1 MEQLVATKLF
11 IPPTRPGLIYRQRLI
26 DRLNTCAYPGCKLIL
41 ITAPAGY
48 GKTTLVTEW
57 LGSLHIST
65 SNKNK
70 GSFRAA
76 WFSLDE
82 GDNDPVRFFSYFY
95 AALNKIEGIK
105 SALGKGA
112 LGLLQSNQLPPPKII
127 LTSLINEIAAFPEKI
142 ILVLDDYHLI
152 DNRSIHDALSFFL
165 DNLPPQMHLVI
176 ATREDPHMPL
186 SRLRTRGQ
194 MTELRASDLRFT
206 PAEATE
212 YLNRVMGLNLSSD
225 DIASLEARTEGW
237 IAGLQ
242 LAALSMRGYKD
253 AASLI
258 NAFTGSHR
266 LIQDFLIDEVLSQQS
281 ESIQE
286 FLLHTSIL
294 DQLTSPIC
302 DALTQQNN
310 SQATLESLERA
321 NLFIIPQDCERR
333 SFRYHHLFAD
343 LLRIRLQYTQPE
355 RIPELHYLASKWYEE
370 NGYAD
375 EAITHALHGE
385 DFNRAINLIEQNV
398 DTIWAQGEYTKL
410 QRWLKGLPDELVH
423 SRPQLCIFRAWELFA
438 SGQPDAGER
447 FLRNAELA
455 HFPST
460 DLDSVTESNDQAQKS
475 GLSGMKVRGRA
486 AAIQAWIAA
495 YQRQNIS
502 GLIQHLRQALDYL
515 PEQDLPWRSAVE
527 ITLADVYAFNGDIES
542 AHQVRLEAL
551 KSCEASGNTYLFLYN
566 SAKLALNLKAQ
577 GQLQQVHELCQQ
589 RIQYAYGNG
598 MSQTAV
604 VGWLL
609 AIWGEV
615 LVEINELDGAYD
627 LLEKS
632 IEKTEPGG
640 DVGMLGWSY
649 LGLIRFLFAKGDMA
663 GAEKIVQKI
672 NMIAQESI
680 VPTWI
685 MNLNAAWQS
694 RIWLAQGKLE
704 AATRWARDSE
714 LVADKS
720 PSYLN
725 KYKYITMAR
734 ILIANGQEKDST
746 RLLQDMLKESEVGGD
761 TTRAIEILILQALA
775 LHARGNTNQAVDTL
789 ESALAIAEP
798 KGFFRIFVDEGQPMA
813 RLLYK
818 TFNRDVATNYVNG
831 LLQAFPL
838 EEPEQVES
846 SVSHVSEP
854 AYIEPL
860 SKREIEVLLLIAEGL
875 TNPEIA
881 ARLILSLYTVKTHTR
896 NIYGKLGVN
905 NRIQAVAKARTLGIL
920 STT

>member
-1 MEQLVATKLF
+1 MEQLLATKLF
-11 IPPTRPGLIYRQRLI
+11 IPPTRPGLIPRPRLV

-48 GKTTLVTEW
+48 GKTTLATEW
-57 LGSLHIST
+57 LGSLQLGA
-65 SNKNK
+65 SNENK
-70 GSFRAA
+70 ESYRVA

-82 GDNDPVRFFSYFY
+82 GDNDPIRFFSYFY
-95 AALNKIEGIK
+95 AALNQIEGIK

-112 LGLLQSNQLPPPKII
+112 LGLLQSSQLPPPKIT

-165 DNLPPQMHLVI
+165 ENLPPQMHLVI
-176 ATREDPHMPL
+176 ATREDPHLPL

-194 MTELRASDLRFT
+194 MTELRATDLRFT
-206 PAEATE
+206 PAEAAE
-212 YLNRVMGLNLSSD
+212 YLNRVMGLDLSSD
-225 DIASLEARTEGW
+225 DIALLEARTEGW

-266 LIQDFLIDEVLSQQS
+266 LVQDFLIDEVLSQQS

-294 DQLTSPIC
+294 DQLTGPIC
-302 DALTQQNN
+302 DALTQRNN
-310 SQATLESLERA
+310 SQSTLESLERA
-321 NLFIIPQDCERR
+321 NLFIIPQDGERN

-343 LLRIRLQYTQPE
+343 LLHLRLQQTQPE
-355 RIPELHYLASKWYEE
+355 RIPGLHNLASKWYEE
-370 NGYAD
+370 NGFAD
-375 EAITHALHGE
+375 EAITHALRAD
-385 DFNRAINLIEQNV
+385 DFNRSINLIEQHV

-410 QRWLKGLPDELVH
+410 QRWLKGLPDELVL
-423 SRPQLCIFRAWELFA
+423 SRPQLCIFQAWELFA

-447 FLRNAELA
+447 LLRTAELA
-455 HFPST
+455 YDPST
-460 DLDSVTESNDQAQKS
+460 DLASVTESHDQDQPS
-475 GLSGMKVRGRA
+475 GFGGLKVRGRA

-495 YQRQNIS
+495 YQRYNIS

-515 PEQDLPWRSAVE
+515 PEQDLQWRSAVA
-527 ITLADVYAFNGDIES
+527 ITLADVHAFSGDIGS
-542 AHQVRLEAL
+542 AYQVRLEAL
-551 KSCEASGNTYLFLYN
+551 KACEASGNTYLYLYN

-577 GQLQQVHELCQQ
+577 GQLPQVQELCQQ
-589 RIQYAYGNG
+589 RVQFAYDNG
-598 MSQTAV
+598 MPQTAV

-615 LVEINELDGAYD
+615 LTETNDLDQAYD

-632 IEKTEPGG
+632 VEMTERGG

-649 LGLIRFLFAKGDMA
+649 LGLTRVLFARGDMA
-663 GAEKIVQKI
+663 GAEKIVQKMNKI
-672 NMIAQESI
+672 SQEFI

-704 AATRWARDSE
+704 AAARWARDNGQE
-714 LVADKS
+714 PDKL

-725 KYKYITMAR
+725 KYKYITLAR
-734 ILIANGQEKDST
+734 ILIAKGQEEEST
-746 RLLQDMLKESEVGGD
+746 RLLQGMLEESQVGGD

-775 LHARGNTNQAVDTL
+775 LHAGGDTNQAVDTL
-789 ESALAIAEP
+789 ERALTLAEP
-798 KGFFRIFVDEGQPMA
+798 RCFYRIFVDEGQPMA

-818 TFNRDVATNYVNG
+818 ALNRGIAPDYVNQ
-831 LLQAFPL
+831 LLQAFPIDEL
-838 EEPEQVES
+838 EQVEL
-846 SVSHVSEP
+846 SVSQVSVSS
-854 AYIEPL
+854 YIEPL
-860 SKREIEVLLLIAEGL
+860 SEREIEVLQLIAEGL

-881 ARLILSLYTVKTHTR
+881 TRLILSLYTVKTHTR
-896 NIYGKLGVN
+896 NIYSKLGVN
-905 NRIQAVAKARTLGIL
+905 NRTQAVSKARTLGIL